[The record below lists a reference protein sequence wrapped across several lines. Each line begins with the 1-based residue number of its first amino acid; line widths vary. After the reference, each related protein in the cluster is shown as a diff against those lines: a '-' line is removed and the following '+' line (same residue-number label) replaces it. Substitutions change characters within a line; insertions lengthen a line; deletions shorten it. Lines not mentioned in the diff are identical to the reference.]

1 MGWFQRLSDGL
12 SKTRQVVRQSLDRVL
27 GRTPDPAMLEELE
40 AALLSADLGVHVVD
54 RLMTHVREHA
64 RGADAANPEALQN
77 VLSRTLYGVL
87 APVQGP
93 SLEQLIEKG
102 PKPFVVLM
110 VGVNGVGKT
119 TTIAKM
125 AQRLVQGGRRPL
137 LVAGDTFRAA
147 AIDQLQIAR
156 NFIATFFQ
164 GLTYTIV
171 LVVGL
176 SGGLGAKDLVAKIL
190 NDWYEKIR
198 K

>member
-27 GRTPDPAMLEELE
+27 GRMPDPAMLEELE
-40 AALLSADLGVHVVD
+40 AALLTADLGVRVVD

-77 VLSRTLYGVL
+77 VLSRSLYSVL

-125 AQRLVQGGRRPL
+125 AQR
-137 LVAGDTFRAA
+137 
-147 AIDQLQIAR
+147 
-156 NFIATFFQ
+156 
-164 GLTYTIV
+164 
-171 LVVGL
+171 
-176 SGGLGAKDLVAKIL
+176 
-190 NDWYEKIR
+190 
-198 K
+198 